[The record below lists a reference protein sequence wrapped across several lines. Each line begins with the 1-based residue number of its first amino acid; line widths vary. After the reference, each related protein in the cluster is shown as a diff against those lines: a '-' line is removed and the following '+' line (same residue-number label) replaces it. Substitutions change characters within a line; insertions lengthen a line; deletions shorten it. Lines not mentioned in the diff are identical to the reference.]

1 METLQQDH
9 WQFKSTDWLIRID
22 SNASNSVR
30 LVSCTDH
37 VERAF
42 LREFS
47 KDEAQTRRRYMGTS
61 LIDQMLV
68 FLR

>member
-1 METLQQDH
+1 METLQRDH

-37 VERAF
+37 VERAI

-47 KDEAQTRRRYMGTS
+47 KDEAQTRRTYMGTS

>member
-1 METLQQDH
+1 METPQRDH

-30 LVSCTDH
+30 LVSCTDQ